1 MRLNISH
8 TTRYSYS
15 ERVRRITQS
24 MRLIPTPHAG
34 QRIESWKIKLPE
46 STAGAQITD
55 GAGNIVQTFSLENPP
70 EIVEIGV
77 EGVVETT
84 DTSGVLQ
91 GHRES
96 IHPLAYLQKTHATL
110 ADRAICEL
118 AIEATKDLQ
127 GNVSV
132 DTIHQLARHVSDA
145 LTYETKSTSVTTT
158 ARQALESGRGVCQD
172 YAHLLISSCGAINVP
187 ARYVSGYLLA
197 SDKLSPDE
205 ASHAWAEVY
214 IEDLGWGGFD
224 PANHCCPD
232 ENYVRLGS
240 GLDAIRAAPIR
251 GISRGTS
258 HERLEVEVAVQAMQ
272 Q

>member
-96 IHPLAYLQKTHATL
+96 IHPLAYLQKNACNARGSCHLRTG
-110 ADRAICEL
+110 DRGDE
-118 AIEATKDLQ
+118 
-127 GNVSV
+127 GS
-132 DTIHQLARHVSDA
+132 
-145 LTYETKSTSVTTT
+145 
-158 ARQALESGRGVCQD
+158 SGKCF
-172 YAHLLISSCGAINVP
+172 
-187 ARYVSGYLLA
+187 
-197 SDKLSPDE
+197 
-205 ASHAWAEVY
+205 
-214 IEDLGWGGFD
+214 GGHD
-224 PANHCCPD
+224 PPVGKACLRRSN
-232 ENYVRLGS
+232 L
-240 GLDAIRAAPIR
+240 
-251 GISRGTS
+251 
-258 HERLEVEVAVQAMQ
+258 
-272 Q
+272 